1 MNKQL
6 LSVNELAEYLNVP
19 KSWIYDRTH
28 RDAIPHI
35 KLGRLVRFDLEEVLE
50 WLNNKKRCV

>member
-1 MNKQL
+1 MKNL
-6 LSVNELAEYLNVP
+6 LSIEELAEYLNVP

-28 RDAIPHI
+28 RDAIPHF

-50 WLNNKKRCV
+50 WLDSKKKG